1 MFGCR
6 CGWAGPWNPLL
17 SCWEVVKQGQGQ
29 PTKPD
34 FMELMLLDD
43 PARFFAFLST
53 SDAHEDICGKGRSRL
68 GTGIGVARYHL
79 FRHWHQFGQPRYG
92 VQLNAKTNLRQK
104 SGLGTKESVH
114 LEIVSFT
121 GERWVGGQ
129 LSIFYLCKCRKKTEN
144 GL

>member
-1 MFGCR
+1 MRFQQPEQFGNLASQVCSVVVV
-6 CGWAGPWNPLL
+6 GGLPWNPLL

-68 GTGIGVARYHL
+68 GTGIGVALYHL
-79 FRHWHQFGQPRYG
+79 FRHWHQFAQPRYG
-92 VQLNAKTNLRQK
+92 VQLNA
-104 SGLGTKESVH
+104 
-114 LEIVSFT
+114 
-121 GERWVGGQ
+121 
-129 LSIFYLCKCRKKTEN
+129 
-144 GL
+144 